1 MAKRGV
7 ELSMNVIIIAAI
19 ALIVL
24 VVLVILVTRGALNVQ
39 SGTGCTSAG
48 GACQAVGE
56 GETCQSQYNL
66 QSLGQKDCKIG
77 ELCCYTPPSG
87 GGQP

>member
-1 MAKRGV
+1 MSSRGV

-24 VVLVILVTRGALNVQ
+24 VVLVILVTKGGIQIQ

-48 GACQAVGE
+48 GECRTVDE
-56 GETCQSQYNL
+56 GQSCQSLYSM
-66 QSLGQKDCKIG
+66 QSLGQKDCASG
-77 ELCCYTPPSG
+77 SLCCYTP
-87 GGQP
+87 QQ

>member
-24 VVLVILVTRGALNVQ
+24 VVLVILVTRGGLQITTGTNCQ
-39 SGTGCTSAG
+39 SSG
-48 GACQAVGE
+48 GVCQAVGE
-56 GETCQSQYNL
+56 GETCQGQYSM
-66 QSLGQKDCKIG
+66 QSLGQKDCKEG
-77 ELCCYTPPSG
+77 ELCCYTPG
-87 GGQP
+87 GGQQ